1 MVRNMASSK
10 SCHIPGNMRQ
20 GLSFLTPN
28 LEGSESKARKTMEG
42 KLKVST
48 KPFFLTE
55 LEEKMT
61 EGFVQKSYSV

>member
-1 MVRNMASSK
+1 
-10 SCHIPGNMRQ
+10 MRQ